1 MQRRFKNALQL
12 LDGNSTDKIVCA
24 DTDNQLFCTKPS
36 NVQTARRW
44 TSKKPKASR
53 ARPRDNSGSDYF
65 LAAFFLPA
73 TVLRRP
79 LRVRELVR
87 VR

>member
-1 MQRRFKNALQL
+1 MLFRSCAAVRKR
-12 LDGNSTDKIVCA
+12 IVILGEGVEEKQ
-24 DTDNQLFCTKPS
+24 TVETLVRIILSKVQ
-36 NVQTARRW
+36 NVY
-44 TSKKPKASR
+44 
-53 ARPRDNSGSDYF
+53 YF
-65 LAAFFLPA
+65 RAAFFLPA